1 MKTMNLLKKFT
12 NVPMLIAVASVIG
25 FSSCEKDDIDGINED
40 TYTLAGNASGSQV
53 VPAVTTT
60 ATGSITGSYN
70 ALTNQMQYNISWS
83 GLAESATDSIS
94 IYGPAA
100 AGANGTLI
108 GKVAITTAGV
118 AGSAVGGATLT
129 EEEESALL
137 DNAWYFVVGNST
149 TYPGGEIRGQISAT
163 KND

>member
-1 MKTMNLLKKFT
+1 MKTMNFFKKFT
-12 NVPMLIAVASVIG
+12 NVPVLIAVASVIG
-25 FSSCEKDDIDGINED
+25 FCSCEKDEMDDINED

-60 ATGSITGSYN
+60 ATGSISGFYN
-70 ALTNQMQYNISWS
+70 AQTNQMQYNISWS
-83 GLAESATDSIS
+83 GLAESATDSVS
-94 IYGPAA
+94 IYGPAV

-108 GKVAITTAGV
+108 GKVAVTTAGV

-129 EEEESALL
+129 EEEESSLL
-137 DNAWYFVVGNST
+137 DNEWYFVVGNST
-149 TYPGGEIRGQISAT
+149 TYPDGEIRGQITAT